1 MRVPAAI
8 LLSAALALSCRRP
21 QPPMKVLVL
30 GFDGASWDTIEPLI
44 QAGKLPILERLRS
57 ESAWGPLETF
67 KPTKSPVIWTSIAT
81 GMTMEKHG
89 ILDFVYLKENDL
101 PVPFENSERREPSI
115 WQILDHFGKRS
126 VVVSEVDE
134 EIDQEIREKTLKEL
148 RALGYIP

>member
-1 MRVPAAI
+1 
-8 LLSAALALSCRRP
+8 
-21 QPPMKVLVL
+21 
-30 GFDGASWDTIEPLI
+30 
-44 QAGKLPILERLRS
+44 
-57 ESAWGPLETF
+57 
-67 KPTKSPVIWTSIAT
+67 
-81 GMTMEKHG
+81 MTMEKHG